1 MDDKKCAPSKKY
13 KDGSCF
19 TIDSLIKMVNSYNK
33 NNPDNIIDIKHDRK
47 YLLKQ
52 LTSRLENVCRD
63 QLCWIR
69 QDFVKNLK
77 DDDILYNTF
86 LPKGPFGTTWLN
98 TTNIN
103 NVMNQY
109 EKVYPDFKFFGAV
122 PIDFD
127 DLPEL
132 GIRDINF
139 DDLYEQG
146 KYQLGFVFNLDKH
159 WQDGSH
165 WVALYANI
173 KDPQVYFFD
182 SYGHPPRKR
191 IRILMKKICNW
202 CSNYHLKEDFEPTEN
217 SILNGGNK
225 IIVEYNKKQ
234 HQFKNSECGVYS
246 ISFILRLLKGES
258 FSHVSNNPTPDDEI
272 NKCRNYYFRR

>member
-1 MDDKKCAPSKKY
+1 MDDKKCAPGKTY
-13 KDGSCF
+13 KDGTCF
-19 TIDSLIKMVNSYNK
+19 SLESLIKIAESYNR
-33 NNPDNIIDIKHDRK
+33 NNPERKIDIQNNKRA
-47 YLLKQ
+47 LLKQ
-52 LTSRLENVCRD
+52 LIDRLQNVCKD
-63 QLCWIR
+63 QICWIR
-69 QDFVKNLK
+69 QDFIK
-77 DDDILYNTF
+77 DLNDDEITNNTF

-103 NVMNQY
+103 NVMEQY
-109 EKVYPDFKFFGAV
+109 EEIYPEFKFFGAV

-132 GIRDINF
+132 GIKNINF
-139 DDLYEQG
+139 NDLYNNG
-146 KYQLGFVFNLDKH
+146 KSKLGFIFNLDKH

-165 WVALYANI
+165 WVAMYADLKN
-173 KDPQVYFFD
+173 PQVYFFD

-191 IRILMKKICNW
+191 IRVLMKRICEW
-202 CSNYHLKEDFEPTEN
+202 CSLQHYDKNFDIDESNLLE
-217 SILNGGNK
+217 GGGE
-225 IIVEYNKKQ
+225 IVVKYNRKQ

-258 FSHVSNNPTPDDEI
+258 FDSISNNPTPDDEI